1 MNLGEKETYTSKIWF
16 EIKYGHKNEQTEP
29 RKNVTGSEKYP
40 SKPKSFLR
48 GNRHTFEKQKRK
60 KLVFLVFGE

>member
-1 MNLGEKETYTSKIWF
+1 MYFQNLVRNEIWT
-16 EIKYGHKNEQTEP
+16 KKEQTEP